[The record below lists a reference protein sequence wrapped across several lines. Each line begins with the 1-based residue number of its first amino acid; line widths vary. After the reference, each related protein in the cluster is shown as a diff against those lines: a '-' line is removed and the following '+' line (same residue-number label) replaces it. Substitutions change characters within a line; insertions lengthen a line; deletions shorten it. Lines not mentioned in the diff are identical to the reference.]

1 MLARQIG
8 SWTCVPRSWAAG
20 CQRIPLCPQVI
31 RYYAAANIKAH
42 TELMIS
48 YGSSLWFE
56 DDAAGTHGSPAV
68 SSDEDD
74 DTKMLA
80 RMQL

>member
-1 MLARQIG
+1 MSGRQHIL
-8 SWTCVPRSWAAG
+8 S
-20 CQRIPLCPQVI
+20 CPQVI
-31 RYYAAANIKAH
+31 RYYAAADIKAQA
-42 TELMIS
+42 ELMIS

-56 DDAAGTHGSPAV
+56 DDAAGAHGSPAV